1 MSAEASRII
10 ATVTVVGT
18 ASVASFAF
26 VIAIAT
32 AAVVD

>member
-10 ATVTVVGT
+10 ATVIVVGT
-18 ASVASFAF
+18 ASVASFAV
-26 VIAIAT
+26 VIGT